1 MPNKAPHQC
10 NYAGCKALTTTR
22 CCPAHTKIQTQQE
35 DRYRGSAQSRGYTS
49 MWQKNS
55 KQFLKANPLC
65 DNCYKHHVLTPAT
78 VVHHIIDHKGDDT
91 LLWDQSNWLPLCKA
105 CHDHTRKHKEKA
117 TLAGKY
123 EIR

>member
-49 MWQKNS
+49 MWNKNS
-55 KQFLKANPLC
+55 RQFLKANPLC

-91 LLWDQSNWLPLCKA
+91 LFWDSTNNWMPLCKR
-105 CHDHTRKHKEKA
+105 CHDTKLRS
-117 TLAGKY
+117 
-123 EIR
+123 R